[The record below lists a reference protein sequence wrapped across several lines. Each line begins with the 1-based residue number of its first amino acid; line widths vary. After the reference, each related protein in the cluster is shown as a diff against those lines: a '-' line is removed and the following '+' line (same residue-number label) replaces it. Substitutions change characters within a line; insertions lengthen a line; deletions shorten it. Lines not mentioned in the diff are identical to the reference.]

1 MFYDKDYTS
10 RKKKGKDDIITN
22 RKNDDPLGGTYMHNI
37 RNITDS
43 IIYVGANDR
52 RADIFEGTYP
62 IPDGVA
68 YNSYLIRDEKTV
80 LMDTV
85 DKAVAEVFY
94 NNLKAALAGRDLDYV
109 VVQHMEPDHSATLEG
124 VLLRYPSA
132 RIVTNAKTVPIMKQ
146 FFDMEIDSRVEIVK
160 EGDVLSTG
168 SHELTFVM
176 APMVHWPE
184 VMFTYDKTQKVL
196 FSADAFGSFGALN
209 GNIFM
214 DPSEY
219 VTYKDEARRYYT
231 NIVGKYGAQVA
242 AVLAKASSLDIDIIA
257 PLHGYVW
264 REGKDQILS
273 SYKVW
278 SSFEAEEDGVAVIYG
293 SVYGGSA
300 LVADIIAGKCADKGY
315 KTCVIDVTAQHT
327 SYSVAAAWRFSKI
340 VLVTPTVDGGVFSRM
355 DNTVSALVAHN
366 LQKRKIAI
374 VDNGTWA
381 ATAGKAIRAAFE
393 KCKDIEIVETS
404 FSFKSRLKEEEL
416 SKVDELVDSL

>member
-1 MFYDKDYTS
+1 
-10 RKKKGKDDIITN
+10 
-22 RKNDDPLGGTYMHNI
+22 MHNI

-62 IPDGVA
+62 IPDGMA
-68 YNSYLIRDEKTV
+68 YNSYLIKDEKTV

-85 DKAVAEVFY
+85 DKSVADIFY
-94 NNLKAALAGRDLDYV
+94 ANVKAALDGRDLNYV

-124 VLLRYPSA
+124 LLIRYPEA
-132 RIVTNAKTVPIMKQ
+132 KVITNAKTVPMIKQ
-146 FFDMEIDSRVEIVK
+146 FFDFDIDSRVEIVK
-160 EGDVLSTG
+160 EGDVFSTG

-184 VMFTYDKTQKVL
+184 VMLTYDKTQKVL

-214 DPSEY
+214 DPGEY
-219 VTYKDEARRYYT
+219 VLYVDEARRYYA

-242 AVLAKASSLDIDIIA
+242 AVLAKAAALDIDIIA

-264 REGKDQILS
+264 KDGKEQILG
-273 SYKVW
+273 SYKTW
-278 SSFEAEEDGVAVIYG
+278 SSFEAETDGVAVIYG
-293 SVYGGSA
+293 SIYGGSA
-300 LVADIIAGKCADKGY
+300 LAADIIAGKLSDKGY
-315 KTCVIDVTAQHT
+315 KTEVIDVTAKHT
-327 SYSVAAAWRFSKI
+327 SYSVSAAWKYGKI
-340 VLVTPTVDGGVFSRM
+340 VLVTPTTDGGIFSRM

-393 KCKDIEIVETS
+393 KCKDIEIIEAS
-404 FSFKSRLKEEEL
+404 FSFKSRLKDEDL
-416 SKVDELVDSL
+416 SKVDELVAAL

>member
-1 MFYDKDYTS
+1 METRITS
-10 RKKKGKDDIITN
+10 DGEE
-22 RKNDDPLGGTYMHNI
+22 YMHNI
-37 RNITDS
+37 KNITDS

-68 YNSYLIRDEKTV
+68 YNSYLINDEKTV

-94 NNLKAALAGRDLDYV
+94 NNLKAALGGKDLDYV

-132 RIVTNAKTVPIMKQ
+132 KIVTNAKTVPIMKQ
-146 FFDMEIDSRVEIVK
+146 FFDVEIDSRVEIVK
-160 EGDVLSTG
+160 EGDVLSVG

-184 VMFTYDKTQKVL
+184 VMLTYDKTDKVL

-219 VTYKDEARRYYT
+219 VTYKNEARRYYA
-231 NIVGKYGAQVA
+231 NIVGKYGVQVA
-242 AVLAKASSLDIDIIA
+242 TVLAKAASLDIDIIA

-264 REGKDQILS
+264 KEGKEQILD

-278 SSFEAEEDGVAVIYG
+278 SAFEAEEEGVAIIYG
-293 SVYGGSA
+293 SAYGGSA
-300 LVADIIAGKCADKGY
+300 LVADIIASKCAAKGY
-315 KTCVIDVTAQHT
+315 KTEVIDVTSKHT
-327 SYSVAAAWRFSKI
+327 SYSVAATWRYSKI
-340 VLVTPTVDGGVFSRM
+340 VLVTPTIDGGVFSRM
-355 DNTVSALVAHN
+355 ENTVSALVAHN

-381 ATAGKAIRAAFE
+381 ATAGKAIRASFE
-393 KCKDIEIVETS
+393 KCKDIEIVEKS

>member
-1 MFYDKDYTS
+1 
-10 RKKKGKDDIITN
+10 
-22 RKNDDPLGGTYMHNI
+22 MHNI
-37 RNITDS
+37 RNITGS

-62 IPDGVA
+62 IPDGMA
-68 YNSYLIRDEKTV
+68 YNSYLISDEKTV

-85 DKAVAEVFY
+85 DKSVADVFFA
-94 NNLKAALAGRDLDYV
+94 NVKAALGGKSLDYV

-124 VLLRYPSA
+124 ILVRYPEA
-132 RIVTNAKTVPIMKQ
+132 KVLTNAKTVPMIKQ
-146 FFDMEIDSRVEIVK
+146 FFDFDIDSRVELVK
-160 EGDVLSTG
+160 EGDVFSTG

-184 VMFTYDKTQKVL
+184 VMMTYDKTDKVL

-214 DPSEY
+214 DPAEY
-219 VTYKDEARRYYT
+219 VLYKDEARRYYA
-231 NIVGKYGAQVA
+231 NIVGKYGAQVS
-242 AVLAKASSLDIDIIA
+242 AVLTKAAALDIEIIA

-264 REGKDQILS
+264 KDGKEQILES
-273 SYKVW
+273 NKTW
-278 SSFEAEEDGVAVIYG
+278 ASFEAEEDGVAVIYG
-293 SVYGGSA
+293 SIYGGSA
-300 LVADIIAGKCADKGY
+300 LAAEIIAARLADKGY
-315 KTCVIDVTAQHT
+315 KTQVIDVTAKHT
-327 SYSVAAAWRFSKI
+327 SYSVSAAWKFSKI
-340 VLVTPTVDGGVFSRM
+340 VLVTPTTDGGVFSRM

-393 KCKDIEIVETS
+393 KCKDIEIIETS
-404 FSFKSRLKEEEL
+404 FSFKSRLKEDDL
-416 SKVDELVDSL
+416 AKVDELVDSL

>member
-1 MFYDKDYTS
+1 
-10 RKKKGKDDIITN
+10 
-22 RKNDDPLGGTYMHNI
+22 MHNI
-37 RNITDS
+37 RRITDS

-62 IPDGVA
+62 IPDGMA
-68 YNSYLIRDEKTV
+68 YNSYLISDEKTV

-85 DKAVAEVFY
+85 DKSVADVFFA
-94 NNLKAALAGRDLDYV
+94 NVKAALGGKSLDYV

-124 VLLRYPSA
+124 LLVRYPEA
-132 RIVTNAKTVPIMKQ
+132 KVLTNAKTVPMIKQ
-146 FFDMEIDSRVEIVK
+146 FFDFDIDSRVELVK
-160 EGDVLSTG
+160 EGDVFSTG

-184 VMFTYDKTQKVL
+184 VMLTYDKTEKVL

-214 DPSEY
+214 DPAEY
-219 VTYKDEARRYYT
+219 VLYKDEARRYYA
-231 NIVGKYGAQVA
+231 NIVGKYGAQVS
-242 AVLAKASSLDIDIIA
+242 AVLAKAAALDIEIIA

-264 REGKDQILS
+264 KDGKEQILE
-273 SYKVW
+273 SYKTW
-278 SSFEAEEDGVAVIYG
+278 ASFEAEEDGVAVIYG
-293 SVYGGSA
+293 SIYGGSA
-300 LVADIIAGKCADKGY
+300 LAAEIIAGKLADKGY
-315 KTCVIDVTAQHT
+315 KTQVIDVTAKHT
-327 SYSVAAAWRFSKI
+327 SYSVSAAWKFSKI
-340 VLVTPTVDGGVFSRM
+340 VLVTPTTDGGVFSRM

-393 KCKDIEIVETS
+393 KCKDIEIIEAS
-404 FSFKSRLKEEEL
+404 FSFKSRLKEDDL
-416 SKVDELVDSL
+416 AKVDELVAAL